1 MTTKLVT
8 KINDQIAILGDDNQ
22 YIVKIHKG
30 KRSGNWY
37 YPTLDMCFQEI
48 FDHLCKIRLA
58 DGKDK
63 KMEEVAKVIQNTRK
77 EILGIMK
84 PFVDIKVDIKTS

>member
-1 MTTKLVT
+1 MATKLVI
-8 KINDQIAILGDDNQ
+8 KINDQITISSDENQ
-22 YIVKIHKG
+22 YIVRIHNG
-30 KRSGNWY
+30 KRAENRY

-63 KMEEVAKVIQNTRK
+63 KMEEVAKVIKNTKK
-77 EILGIMK
+77 EILEIMK
-84 PFVDIKVDIKTS
+84 PFVDIKAGM